1 VRRTLSTLS
10 IESTSIHHS
19 RVNIDS
25 FRDQSFLPGKP
36 HLFESDEIPDRD
48 SLPARD
54 TWFKKLGINGDA
66 SETWAFSSYLDHF
79 LDWPFPYEV
88 VSAAGKQE
96 APLIAFRNQLLQSRD
111 LGDHV
116 LAGLI
121 EPVVSDLGTRTF
133 FQLFAPLKLL
143 KLALEFNRE
152 QLLKNRDPLQLYI
165 AQSSLTDLPKEL
177 TNSLPTPPLVG
188 LTGKG
193 DIYDSSIWL
202 GTEPTYTP
210 LHRDPNPNLFCQLC
224 SRKLVRLL
232 PPNDGDQVFFEVQV
246 RIRQQGNSRIR
257 TTDMMEG
264 KEREALH
271 EAVWENNALSG
282 RIYEVDVGP
291 GDALFIP
298 KGWWHSIKSKQTLG
312 GLNASANW
320 WFR

>member
-1 VRRTLSTLS
+1 LVV
-10 IESTSIHHS
+10 ESTSVHHS
-19 RVNIDS
+19 RVNIES
-25 FRDQSFLPGKP
+25 FRYQSFQTGKP
-36 HLFESDEIPDRD
+36 HLFESGESPDRD
-48 SLPARD
+48 SLPAQD
-54 TWFKKLGINGDA
+54 TWFKIRDRDRDA
-66 SETWAFSSYLDHF
+66 SETWALSSYLDNF

-88 VSAAGKQE
+88 VSASGAHE
-96 APLIAFRNQLLQSRD
+96 APIVAFRNKLLQSRD
-111 LGDHV
+111 FSDHV

-121 EPVVSDLGTRTF
+121 EPVVSELGTRTF

-143 KLALEFNRE
+143 KLALDFNRE
-152 QLLKNRDPLQLYI
+152 QLVKNQDPLQLYV
-165 AQSSLTDLPKEL
+165 AQSSLKDLPKQL
-177 TNSLPTPPLVG
+177 LSSLPTPPLVG
-188 LTGKG
+188 CAGKG

-246 RIRQQGNSRIR
+246 RIRQRGNSRIR

-264 KEREALH
+264 KEREAMH
-271 EAVWENNALSG
+271 EAVWENDGLSG

-298 KGWWHSIKSKQTLG
+298 NGWWHSIKSKHARG